1 MGILLGEDSNL
12 NTKRN
17 YDENQTNLDIDI
29 NKIYPNP
36 DQPRKFFKEEALKEL
51 SDSIKSQ
58 GVLVPILVQKNK
70 NKKDSYLIIAGERR
84 WRASKLAKLGKIK
97 AIVISN
103 KDEKT
108 NSLVSIV
115 ENVQRENLST
125 IEEAE
130 AYSKLINDYSMRHE
144 DLAKSTGKSRSYI
157 TNLIR
162 ILGLKP
168 KVKQLLSKGSLSF
181 GHARALLSCLDQE
194 KIAKTVIENNLSV
207 RQTEDLIKS
216 NKGANSINKHD
227 KEVLNKLK
235 DPNITDYEKYLSL
248 KLGYKVEIKDKSG
261 RGYLLVKYK
270 TLDQLDTIV
279 NLFNK

>member
-1 MGILLGEDSNL
+1 MGEDNKL
-12 NTKRN
+12 NNKKN
-17 YDENQTNLDIDI
+17 YEENQTNIDIDI
-29 NKIYPNP
+29 NMVYPNP
-36 DQPRKFFKEEALKEL
+36 DQPRKFFNEDSLKEL

-58 GVLVPILVQKNK
+58 GLLVPILVQKNK

-108 NSLVSIV
+108 NSLVSII

-130 AYSKLINDYSMRHE
+130 AYNKLINDYSMRHE

-168 KVKQLLSKGSLSF
+168 KVKQLLAKGSLSF
-181 GHARALLSCLDQE
+181 GHARALLSCSDQE

-207 RQTEDLIKS
+207 RETEDLIKS
-216 NKGANSINKHD
+216 NKNSSTINKD
-227 KEVLNKLK
+227 EREVLNKVK

-261 RGYLLVKYK
+261 KGYLLVKYK

>member
-1 MGILLGEDSNL
+1 
-12 NTKRN
+12 
-17 YDENQTNLDIDI
+17 
-29 NKIYPNP
+29 
-36 DQPRKFFKEEALKEL
+36 
-51 SDSIKSQ
+51 
-58 GVLVPILVQKNK
+58 VQENK

-84 WRASKLAKLGKIK
+84 WRASKLAKLVKIK

-108 NSLVSIV
+108 NSLVSII

-130 AYSKLINDYSMRHE
+130 AYNKLINGYSMTHE

-157 TNLIR
+157 SNLIR
-162 ILGLKP
+162 ILSLEP
-168 KVKQLLSKGSLSF
+168 EVKQLLAKGSLSF
-181 GHARALLSCLDQE
+181 GHARALLSCSDQA
-194 KIAKTVIENNLSV
+194 KLAKTVIENSMSV
-207 RQTEDLIKS
+207 RETEDLIKA
-216 NKGANSINKHD
+216 NKKPNTSHKYEEAGLK
-227 KEVLNKLK
+227 KLK
-235 DPNITDYEKYLSL
+235 DPNILDYEKYLSL

-261 RGYLLVKYK
+261 KGYLLVKYK

>member
-1 MGILLGEDSNL
+1 
-12 NTKRN
+12 
-17 YDENQTNLDIDI
+17 
-29 NKIYPNP
+29 
-36 DQPRKFFKEEALKEL
+36 
-51 SDSIKSQ
+51 
-58 GVLVPILVQKNK
+58 VQKSK
-70 NKKDSYLIIAGERR
+70 NKKDSYIIIAGERR
-84 WRASKLAKLGKIK
+84 WRASKLAKLRKIK

-108 NSLVSIV
+108 SSLVSII

-130 AYSKLINDYSMRHE
+130 AYSKLINDYSMQHQ

-168 KVKQLLSKGSLSF
+168 KVKQLLAKGSLSF
-181 GHARALLSCLDQE
+181 GHARALLSCSDQE
-194 KIAKTVIENNLSV
+194 KIAKIVIENNLSV
-207 RQTEDLIKS
+207 RETEDLIKS
-216 NKGANSINKHD
+216 NKNSNNSNKH
-227 KEVLNKLK
+227 ERASLNKLK
-235 DPNITDYEKYLSL
+235 DPNILDYEKYLSL

-261 RGYLLVKYK
+261 KGYLLVKYK

>member
-1 MGILLGEDSNL
+1 MV
-12 NTKRN
+12 
-17 YDENQTNLDIDI
+17 
-29 NKIYPNP
+29 YPNP
-36 DQPRKFFKEEALKEL
+36 DQPRKFFNEESLKEL

-70 NKKDSYLIIAGERR
+70 NKKDSYVIIAGERR
-84 WRASKLAKLGKIK
+84 WRASKLAQLSKIK
-97 AIVISN
+97 AIIISN

-108 NSLVSIV
+108 NSLVSII

-125 IEEAE
+125 IEEAD
-130 AYSKLINDYSMRHE
+130 AYNKLINDYSMRHE

-157 TNLIR
+157 SNLIR

-168 KVKQLLSKGSLSF
+168 KVKQLLANGSLSF
-181 GHARALLSCLDQE
+181 GHARALLSCSDQE
-194 KIAKTVIENNLSV
+194 KIAKTVVENNMSV
-207 RQTEDLIKS
+207 RETEDLIKVNKNPNTS
-216 NKGANSINKHD
+216 NKHEA
-227 KEVLNKLK
+227 EVLKKQK
-235 DPNITDYEKYLSL
+235 DPNILDYEKYLSL

-261 RGYLLVKYK
+261 KGYLLVKYK

>member
-1 MGILLGEDSNL
+1 M
-12 NTKRN
+12 
-17 YDENQTNLDIDI
+17 Q
-29 NKIYPNP
+29 
-36 DQPRKFFKEEALKEL
+36 
-51 SDSIKSQ
+51 KS
-58 GVLVPILVQKNK
+58 K
-70 NKKDSYLIIAGERR
+70 NKKDSYIIIAGERR
-84 WRASKLAKLGKIK
+84 WRASKLAKLRKIK

-108 NSLVSIV
+108 SSLVSII

-130 AYSKLINDYSMRHE
+130 AYSKLINDYSMQHQ

-168 KVKQLLSKGSLSF
+168 KVKQLLAKGSLSF
-181 GHARALLSCLDQE
+181 GHARALLSCSDQE
-194 KIAKTVIENNLSV
+194 KIAKIVIENNLSV
-207 RQTEDLIKS
+207 RETEDLIKS
-216 NKGANSINKHD
+216 NKNSNNSNKH
-227 KEVLNKLK
+227 ERASLNKLK
-235 DPNITDYEKYLSL
+235 DPNILDYEKYLSL

-261 RGYLLVKYK
+261 KGYLLVKYK

>member
-1 MGILLGEDSNL
+1 M
-12 NTKRN
+12 
-17 YDENQTNLDIDI
+17 
-29 NKIYPNP
+29 
-36 DQPRKFFKEEALKEL
+36 
-51 SDSIKSQ
+51 
-58 GVLVPILVQKNK
+58 PILVQKNV
-70 NKKDSYLIIAGERR
+70 NKKDSFLIIAGERR
-84 WRASKLAKLGKIK
+84 WRASKLAKLDKIK

-108 NSLVSIV
+108 NSLVSII
-115 ENVQRENLST
+115 ENVQREDLST

-130 AYSKLINDYSMRHE
+130 AYNKLINNYSMRHE

-168 KVKQLLSKGSLSF
+168 KVKQLLAKGSLSF

-194 KIAKTVIENNLSV
+194 KIAKIVIENNMSV
-207 RQTEDLIKS
+207 RETEDFIKS
-216 NKGANSINKHD
+216 NKNPTNKRH
-227 KEVLNKLK
+227 KLEGKVFNKLK
-235 DPNITDYEKYLSL
+235 DPNILDYEKYLSL

-261 RGYLLVKYK
+261 KGYLLVRYK

>member
-1 MGILLGEDSNL
+1 MGEDNKL
-12 NTKRN
+12 NNKKN
-17 YDENQTNLDIDI
+17 YEENQTNIDIDI
-29 NKIYPNP
+29 NMVYPNP
-36 DQPRKFFKEEALKEL
+36 DQPRKLFNEDSLKEL

-58 GVLVPILVQKNK
+58 GLLVPILVQKNK

-108 NSLVSIV
+108 NSLVSII

-130 AYSKLINDYSMRHE
+130 AYSKLINDYSMKHQ

-157 TNLIR
+157 SNLIR

-168 KVKQLLSKGSLSF
+168 KVKQLLANGSLSF
-181 GHARALLSCLDQE
+181 GHARALLSCSDQE
-194 KIAKTVIENNLSV
+194 KIAKTVVENNMSV
-207 RQTEDLIKS
+207 RETEDLIKVNKNS
-216 NKGANSINKHD
+216 NTINKHEA
-227 KEVLNKLK
+227 EVLKKQK
-235 DPNITDYEKYLSL
+235 DPNILDYEKYLSL

-261 RGYLLVKYK
+261 KGYLLVKYK

>member
-1 MGILLGEDSNL
+1 LI
-12 NTKRN
+12 
-17 YDENQTNLDIDI
+17 
-29 NKIYPNP
+29 
-36 DQPRKFFKEEALKEL
+36 EL
-51 SDSIKSQ
+51 SDSIQSQ
-58 GVLVPILVQKNK
+58 GVLVPILVTKNK

-84 WRASKLAKLGKIK
+84 WRASKLAKLDKIK

-103 KDEKT
+103 NDEKT
-108 NSLVSIV
+108 NSLVSII

-130 AYSKLINDYSMRHE
+130 AYNKLINDYSMKHE

-162 ILGLKP
+162 ILGLNP
-168 KVKQLLSKGSLSF
+168 KVKKLLANGSLSF
-181 GHARALLSCLDQE
+181 GHARALLSSKDQD

-207 RQTEDLIKS
+207 RETEDLIKS
-216 NKGANSINKHD
+216 NKNPNTINKLQGN
-227 KEVLNKLK
+227 VFNKLK
-235 DPNITDYEKYLSL
+235 DPNILDYEKYLSL

-261 RGYLLVKYK
+261 KGYLLVRYK
-270 TLDQLDTIV
+270 SLDQLDTIV